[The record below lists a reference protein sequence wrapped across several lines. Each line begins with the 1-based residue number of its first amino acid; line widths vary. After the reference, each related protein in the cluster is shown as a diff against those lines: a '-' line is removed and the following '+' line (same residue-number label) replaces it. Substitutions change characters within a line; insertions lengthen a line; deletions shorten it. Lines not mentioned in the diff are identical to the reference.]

1 MTEAFETACFG
12 IITYVGTARS
22 CFVNAVQCAKQGDF
36 EAAQEQI
43 RQGDEAFTEG
53 HHIHAD
59 LLAQDANGELNE
71 SGLIPLTTSLPS
83 SVISVTVLSRC
94 SSVTPRS
101 PGSGFLI

>member
-36 EAAQEQI
+36 EAAEEQI

-59 LLAQDANGELNE
+59 LLAQDR
-71 SGLIPLTTSLPS
+71 PS
-83 SVISVTVLSRC
+83 H
-94 SSVTPRS
+94 PRG
-101 PGSGFLI
+101 PAGAGRQRRTQ